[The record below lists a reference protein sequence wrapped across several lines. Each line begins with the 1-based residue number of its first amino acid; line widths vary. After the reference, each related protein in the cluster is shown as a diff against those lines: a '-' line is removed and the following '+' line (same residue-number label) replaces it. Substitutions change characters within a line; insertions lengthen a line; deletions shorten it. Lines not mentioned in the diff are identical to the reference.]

1 MSAQTLLARAHSW
14 LRCPSLPDRALRPSP
29 ESQSS
34 ARRRPPA
41 KPAYLSSR
49 VFTSKNRHS
58 FAYRAFTQFLVNT
71 QRLLGCFAPSKLLNA
86 GFSLLNQLPS
96 QRLVAQK
103 PHQRVA
109 NRFLRRRVHEN
120 RGVSGNLRDRGTVRG
135 NDRDSTRHRLQGWKT
150 EPLVKRGVQ
159 EAARRSVK
167 PRQQFLGYISRE

>member
-1 MSAQTLLARAHSW
+1 MSAQTLLARAHSC

-71 QRLLGCFAPSKLLNA
+71 QRLLGCFAPSKLLNT

-103 PHQRVA
+103 PHQRAA
-109 NRFLRRRVHEN
+109 NRLLRRRVPEN
-120 RGVSGNLRDRGTVRG
+120 HRGSGNLRDRGTFRG
-135 NDRDSTRHRLQGWKT
+135 NDRYSTRPRLQ
-150 EPLVKRGVQ
+150 
-159 EAARRSVK
+159 ARSTIR
-167 PRQQFLGYISRE
+167 LGHAWAQ

>member
-1 MSAQTLLARAHSW
+1 MSAQTLLARAHSC

-71 QRLLGCFAPSKLLNA
+71 QRLLGCFAPSKLLNT

-96 QRLVAQK
+96 QRLVAQT
-103 PHQRVA
+103 PHQPVA
-109 NRFLRRRVHEN
+109 NRSLRILSPQHRRV
-120 RGVSGNLRDRGTVRG
+120 SRD
-135 NDRDSTRHRLQGWKT
+135 L
-150 EPLVKRGVQ
+150 
-159 EAARRSVK
+159 
-167 PRQQFLGYISRE
+167 